1 MIIDNKQ
8 IEVKEGTSIL
18 EAAKQNGIN
27 IPTLCYL
34 KDLNE
39 IGACRVC
46 VVEVKGVE
54 KEINNNDEEIN
65 KKKEEIE
72 NIKKENNEKVEILET
87 WKKEIKKVKKDS

>member
-1 MIIDNKQ
+1 MKKVII
-8 IEVKEGTSIL
+8 IITSIIL
-18 EAAKQNGIN
+18 CLSVGV
-27 IPTLCYL
+27 LCYL
-34 KDLNE
+34 YKEYNWYSKSGKD
-39 IGACRVC
+39 
-46 VVEVKGVE
+46 VKVVE